1 MSQNKKGFKPIWLA
15 YGAVVLVFLCFGIW
29 ALRTLLFSE
38 TKPGRKMTMITL
50 VKPPPPPPPPPEEE
64 PPPPEVEEEEELI
77 EPEPEPQE
85 AMDDSSDEPP
95 AGENLGVD
103 AEGGAGG
110 DSFGL
115 VGKKG
120 GRSLIG
126 GGLGSSALLRKYA
139 WYTRLLQ
146 NQVRDEMRRLL
157 KETGGVPDGN
167 YKVKVRIFLDDS
179 GRVID
184 FRLLGSSGNERMD
197 QALLD
202 ALPGIVLSEPPP
214 PDMPLTMDL
223 RISAKG

>member
-167 YKVKVRIFLDDS
+167 YKVKVRIFLDDT

-184 FRLLGSSGNERMD
+184 FQLLGSSGNERMD
-197 QALLD
+197 QALLET
-202 ALPGIVLSEPPP
+202 LPDIELSEPPP
-214 PDMPLTMDL
+214 PDMPLTMDV